1 MPSFQDD
8 NNLCEVPR
16 GMLRRR
22 PQGSEVATNDATT
35 DDHDGTEILDDA
47 APFEGS
53 RMAIEHK
60 WVREM
65 LEENTEMQAAVSR
78 VLKRFKSKSFDCE
91 EASLV
96 NFWRRTAS
104 HYIAHPHPSY
114 DDLDPFFVVDFG
126 RVMIQ
131 MAKFR
136 KFLPM
141 VQPYYAIKCNDS
153 ESLVA
158 MISALGGSYDCASQK
173 EIRQILKGNYAKPED
188 IIFANP
194 CKQVSCMAFAE
205 ESGVRHVTFDNVHEV
220 EKLAKNMPSCKAV
233 LRIKTSDEKAVCAFS
248 TKFGASMDDVPIL
261 LKRAKELGVQ
271 VTGVSFHV
279 GSGNNDPTAYTQ
291 SILNARNVFDQAIAM
306 GFEMKLLDLGG
317 GLPGVDPAIG
327 PNGKPVELGFEEIC
341 AVVAPILVDNFSN
354 ATIIAEPGRFFSAS
368 THMLAVNVH
377 SMRKVPLPAAFP
389 GAVPDATNLEH
400 QYYINDG
407 LYHSFNCIVFDHA
420 HPPLYLVKPGE
431 EAKEHIST
439 IFGPTCDSL
448 DCVLKRQPFPELSIG
463 DWLFVPSFGAYTTA
477 AGAPFNGFATRRVE
491 YINSIPGLAL

>member
-8 NNLCEVPR
+8 NYLCEVPR

-22 PQGSEVATNDATT
+22 PQGSEVTA
-35 DDHDGTEILDDA
+35 DDA
-47 APFEGS
+47 PHHEVLDEKVPFEGS
-53 RMAIEHK
+53 RVATEHK

-65 LEENTEMQAAVSR
+65 LEENPEMQAAVSR
-78 VLKRFKSKSFDCE
+78 VLKRFKSKSFECS

-96 NFWRRTAS
+96 DFWRRATA
-104 HYIAHPHPSY
+104 HYVEHPHPSY
-114 DDLDPFFVVDFG
+114 DDLDPFFIIDFG

-136 KFLPM
+136 RFLPM
-141 VQPYYAIKCNDS
+141 VQPHYAVKCNDS
-153 ESLVA
+153 ECLIA

-194 CKQVSCMAFAE
+194 CKQVSCMRYAE
-205 ESGVRHVTFDNVHEV
+205 ESGVRHVTFDNVNEV
-220 EKLAKNMPSCKAV
+220 EKLSKHMPNCKAV

-248 TKFGASMDDVPIL
+248 TKFGASMSDVPIL
-261 LKRAKELGVQ
+261 LKRAKELGVD
-271 VTGVSFHV
+271 VCGVSFHV
-279 GSGNNDPTAYTQ
+279 GSGNNDPDAYTQ
-291 SILNARNVFDQAIAM
+291 SILNARNVFDQAIAL

-317 GLPGVDPAIG
+317 GLPGTEPTIG
-327 PNGKPVELGFEEIC
+327 PNGKPNELNFEEIC
-341 AVVAPILVDNFSN
+341 AVVAPVLVDNFSN
-354 ATIIAEPGRFFSAS
+354 ATVIAEPGRFFSAS

-377 SMRKVPLPAAFP
+377 SMRVVPLPAAFP
-389 GAVPDATNLEH
+389 GALPDSTNQEY

-420 HPPLYLVKPGE
+420 HPPLYLLKPDE
-431 EAKEHIST
+431 ETKEHIST

-448 DCVLKRQPFPELSIG
+448 DCVLKRQPFPELAIG

-491 YINSIPGLAL
+491 YIMSIPELSL